1 MPSTDAFDR
10 HELILIDHAEKLRAL
25 EEADRQ
31 SAASIDKLEDDIVT
45 LRQVMQDGFSAGL
58 VRDTE
63 NSTILKRIEEQAFKS
78 VPGNIANQI
87 SLHGLIWQII
97 GVVLLIT
104 VGLFGIYARIYH

>member
-31 SAASIDKLEDDIVT
+31 SSVSIGKMEDDIVN
-45 LRQVMQDGFSAGL
+45 LRQMMQEGFSAGL

-63 NSTILKRIEEQAFKS
+63 NSTILKRIEGEAFKS

-87 SLHGLIWQII
+87 SLHGLVWQII
-97 GVVLLIT
+97 GVVLL
-104 VGLFGIYARIYH
+104 VAVALFGIYARIHH